1 MPTVKSQIPLIV
13 ACGLAL
19 CTLPTAFAGPDGDK
33 HFKMM
38 DTNGDGKISRAEHAA
53 GAKKMFAQCD
63 ANKDGIVT
71 ATEMDAAMAAQGEKP
86 SAGDKSSAEKI
97 KVIDQNGDGRLT
109 ALEHETGSEKM
120 FAQMDTD
127 GDGSLSKEE
136 CNQGMKKL
144 KKDS

>member
-1 MPTVKSQIPLIV
+1 MPTGKSRISLIV
-13 ACGLAL
+13 AAGLAL
-19 CTLPTAFAGPDGDK
+19 CTLPAFADSHVDK

-38 DTNGDGKISRAEHAA
+38 DANGDGKISRSEHAA

-71 ATEMDAAMAAQGEKP
+71 ATEMDTAMAAQGEKP
-86 SAGDKSSAEKI
+86 GAGDKSSAEKI
-97 KVIDQNGDGRLT
+97 KVIDQNSDGKLT
-109 ALEHETGSEKM
+109 AMEHQTGSEKM

-127 GDGSLSKEE
+127 GDGSLSKQE
-136 CNQGMKKL
+136 CEQGMKKL

>member
-1 MPTVKSQIPLIV
+1 MPTGKSRISLIV
-13 ACGLAL
+13 ACSLAL
-19 CTLPTAFAGPDGDK
+19 CTLPAAFAESHGDK

-38 DTNGDGKISRAEHAA
+38 DANGDGKISRAEHAA

-71 ATEMDAAMAAQGEKP
+71 ATEMDAAMAARGETAG
-86 SAGDKSSAEKI
+86 AGDKSSAEKI

-109 ALEHETGSEKM
+109 AMEHQTGSEKM